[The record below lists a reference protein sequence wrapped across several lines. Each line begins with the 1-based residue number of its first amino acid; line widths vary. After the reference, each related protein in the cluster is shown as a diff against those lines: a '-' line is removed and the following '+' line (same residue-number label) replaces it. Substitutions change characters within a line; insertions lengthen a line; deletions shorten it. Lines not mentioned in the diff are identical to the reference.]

1 MRFARP
7 SGILRMTA
15 RPMTCSSQSPATTDA
30 GMMAADHMEEST
42 VPVYDY
48 KCPECHSLT
57 AEFRKVDNRHDCP
70 KCSSCGTITEKVIS
84 APSMIMP
91 DIQPYRAMAG
101 DRRMVNSRVEHRQF
115 LREFKLEEV
124 GNEGP
129 PPSVKDG
136 RAYVPK
142 RKRRKPA
149 EQH

>member
-1 MRFARP
+1 M
-7 SGILRMTA
+7 
-15 RPMTCSSQSPATTDA
+15 
-30 GMMAADHMEEST
+30 
-42 VPVYDY
+42 PVYDY
-48 KCPECHSLT
+48 KCPKCHT
-57 AEFRKVDNRHDCP
+57 FATEFRKIENRNDCP
-70 KCSSCGTITEKVIS
+70 KCSSCGNATDKVIS

-115 LREFKLEEV
+115 LREFRLEEV

-142 RKRRKPA
+142 RKQRRKPA
-149 EQH
+149 EQR